1 MGPDGPFGDGWRGA
15 ERASTQPHGALGQ
28 GCRTVIREL
37 NVDGMRG
44 KLPGSAA
51 HRRVDL
57 SHAQEPD
64 VTAEEAV
71 PVRITGR
78 GGEREG
84 SLTEG
89 LELHHARQV
98 IQRVVEESRVVGID
112 LDPPGC

>member
-1 MGPDGPFGDGWRGA
+1 
-15 ERASTQPHGALGQ
+15 
-28 GCRTVIREL
+28 
-37 NVDGMRG
+37 MRG

-89 LELHHARQV
+89 LELHHAGQM
-98 IQRVVEESRVVGID
+98 IQWVVEEGGMSRID
-112 LDPPGC
+112 LHLPGC